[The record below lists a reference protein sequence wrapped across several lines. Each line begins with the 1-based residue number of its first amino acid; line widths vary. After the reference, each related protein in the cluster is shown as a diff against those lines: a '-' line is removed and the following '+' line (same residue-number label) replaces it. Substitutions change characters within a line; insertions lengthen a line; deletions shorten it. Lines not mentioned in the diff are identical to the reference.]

1 MPSLDV
7 KSAISIAKEFVAE
20 VLAEESPSN
29 IGLEEVEFDD
39 RDNRWLVTIGFS
51 RPWNSGPLG
60 GFSGMPSRDYRV
72 VTVDDALGAA
82 IALKQRN
89 LMPSDA

>member
-1 MPSLDV
+1 MPNLDV
-7 KSAISIAKEFVAE
+7 KTAITIAKDFVAE
-20 VLAEESPSN
+20 VLAEERPSN

-39 RDNRWLVTIGFS
+39 RDDRWLVTVGFS

-60 GFSGMPSRDYRV
+60 SFSGTPARDYRV

-89 LMPSDA
+89 LMQNDA